1 MVQNKRFACGECH
14 MILTESVDQ
23 CVHCPSSPVTLDWS
37 GYVLIMD
44 SDRSEVAQRLNIER
58 SGEYALKVSIR

>member
-1 MVQNKRFACGECH
+1 MAQNKRFACGECH
-14 MILTESVDQ
+14 MVLPESVDQ

-44 SDRSEVAQRLNIER
+44 YNRSEVAQRLKIER
-58 SGEYALKVSIR
+58 NGEFALKVSVR